1 LLTGVY
7 AIVTIMPTAA
17 RRTASAA
24 AAAVALMSALPV
36 RADTEITIATDRPA
50 VTDSSVVVPQ
60 GGLQLESGWQ
70 LTDAAGH
77 DTIDAPEALLR
88 YGLWPKTELRL
99 QLPDDYHNLPGG
111 ASGLG
116 DTAIGVKQQ
125 LGPAGGFDG
134 SLVASLSVPTG
145 AHAITSHGYDPSLQ
159 LPWSHSLPTGWTVAG
174 QFAAYWPT
182 VDGQRN
188 FTREATVL
196 FDRQLTDPWD
206 AFLEYA
212 VDTAQRGGSRQLLHA
227 GTAYKLSA
235 HQQIDLHG
243 AVGLTPAAA
252 RFFFGVGYSYLLL
265 TH

>member
-1 LLTGVY
+1 MLTAV
-7 AIVTIMPTAA
+7 

-24 AAAVALMSALPV
+24 AAALALMSALPV
-36 RADTEITIATDRPA
+36 RADNAITIATDRPA

-70 LTDAAGH
+70 VTEAGGH
-77 DTIDAPEALLR
+77 DSVDGPEALLR
-88 YGLWPKTELRL
+88 YGLGPKTELRL

-125 LGPAGGFDG
+125 LGPAGGFDVSLVG
-134 SLVASLSVPTG
+134 SLGLPTG
-145 AHAITSHGYDPSLQ
+145 AQAITSHGYDPSVQ
-159 LPWSHSLPTGWTVAG
+159 LPWSHSLPAGWTIAG

-182 VDGQRN
+182 VDGERN
-188 FTREATVL
+188 VTREATVL

-212 VDTAQRGGSRQLLHA
+212 VDTAQRGGSRQILHA
-227 GTAYKLSA
+227 GTAYKLTA

-243 AVGLTPAAA
+243 AVGLTSAAA
-252 RFFFGVGYSYLLL
+252 HSFFGVGYSYLML

>member
-1 LLTGVY
+1 
-7 AIVTIMPTAA
+7 MPTAV
-17 RRTASAA
+17 RRAASAIPA
-24 AAAVALMSALPV
+24 ALALMSAPPV
-36 RADTEITIATDRPA
+36 RADTETTIATDRPA

-70 LTDAAGH
+70 VSDAAGH
-77 DTIDAPEALLR
+77 DSTDGPEALLR
-88 YGLWPKTELRL
+88 YGLLPTTELRL

-116 DTAIGVKQQ
+116 DTSIGVKQQ
-125 LGPAGGFDG
+125 LGPAGGFDVSLVG
-134 SLVASLSVPTG
+134 SLSLPTG

-159 LPWSHSLPTGWTVAG
+159 LPWSHSLPAGWTVAG

-182 VDGQRN
+182 VSAERN

-212 VDTAQRGGSRQLLHA
+212 VDTAQHGGSRQILHA
-227 GTAYKLSA
+227 GTAYKLTA

-243 AVGLTPAAA
+243 ALGLTSAAA
-252 RFFFGVGYSYLLL
+252 RSFFGVGYSYLML